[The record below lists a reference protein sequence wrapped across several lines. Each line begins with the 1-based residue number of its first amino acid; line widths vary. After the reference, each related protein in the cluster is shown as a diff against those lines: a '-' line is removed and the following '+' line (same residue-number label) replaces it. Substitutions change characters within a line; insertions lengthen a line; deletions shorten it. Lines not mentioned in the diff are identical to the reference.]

1 MCGRFGQRR
10 RLDDRSSCEVV
21 IEDSLSVGFEDG
33 FSGHCEGCE
42 VCLLFDLNQH
52 EIFSMG
58 LFC

>member
-1 MCGRFGQRR
+1 
-10 RLDDRSSCEVV
+10 VV

-33 FSGHCEGCE
+33 FGGHCEGCE
-42 VCLLFDLNQH
+42 VCLLFDSNQH